1 MAKSKY
7 LAFGLSALLALSLAS
22 CGGQQAQKPQEPQEV
37 QQAEPI
43 STQPVVAPVEVKR
56 EVVPAAAPETVL
68 EEGRS
73 VQDGDTSG
81 EIDDTGEI
89 EPVELFTDVEETVYA
104 TGTVNIRSSW
114 SVESEKLG
122 SLGKG
127 DSVIRTG
134 IAIEG
139 TEAEGWSRVKISDG
153 QAEDG
158 TEQFKIVYISN
169 KYLSTT
175 KPTQAQASK
184 PSGGQQQTQQ
194 TQQTQS
200 SGSQQQTQQ
209 STSSSSTQKID
220 GHDDLGDYVL
230 NGKGGKYYPAL
241 GVTLPVS
248 YNGKTHEGIDFST
261 PEGYDEAMEKTY
273 KAMNESSAHHTESWK
288 GVTMGG

>member
-1 MAKSKY
+1 MVKSKY

-22 CGGQQAQKPQEPQEV
+22 CGGQQAQEPQDV

-43 STQPVVAPVEVKR
+43 STQPVVAPVEVKQ
-56 EVVPAAAPETVL
+56 EVVPAAAPETVP

-127 DSVIRTG
+127 DSVTRTG

-169 KYLSTT
+169 KYLSES
-175 KPTQAQASK
+175 KPVSGGQSQGSKPSGGQTGGQHSQSQASKPAQPSQDQQPASK
-184 PSGGQQQTQQ
+184 PSGGGLEALLGIPEGQQKRPVDAETDWSQYY
-194 TQQTQS
+194 
-200 SGSQQQTQQ
+200 GSEGHQ
-209 STSSSSTQKID
+209 STGEEVVKSWSGIQ
-220 GHDDLGDYVL
+220 GF
-230 NGKGGKYYPAL
+230 GG
-241 GVTLPVS
+241 
-248 YNGKTHEGIDFST
+248 
-261 PEGYDEAMEKTY
+261 
-273 KAMNESSAHHTESWK
+273 
-288 GVTMGG
+288 

>member
-1 MAKSKY
+1 MVKSKY

-43 STQPVVAPVEVKR
+43 STQPVVAPVEVKQ
-56 EVVPAAAPETVL
+56 EVVPAAAPETVP

-127 DSVIRTG
+127 DSVTRTG

-175 KPTQAQASK
+175 KPVAQQK
-184 PSGGQQQTQQ
+184 QQTQQ
-194 TQQTQS
+194 NSGKQNNGGTQQQQDPSVDMPSGTPIT
-200 SGSQQQTQQ
+200 GSQSQQ
-209 STSSSSTQKID
+209 SQPTSTSPRPNDNVTNDPDFIEAATRAM
-220 GHDDLGDYVL
+220 LGDTS
-230 NGKGGKYYPAL
+230 GFHTGSWDDYY
-241 GVTLPVS
+241 G
-248 YNGKTHEGIDFST
+248 N
-261 PEGYDEAMEKTY
+261 
-273 KAMNESSAHHTESWK
+273 
-288 GVTMGG
+288 

>member
-1 MAKSKY
+1 MVKSKY

-43 STQPVVAPVEVKR
+43 STQPVVAPVEVKQ
-56 EVVPAAAPETVL
+56 EVVPAAAPETVP

-127 DSVIRTG
+127 DSVTRTG

-158 TEQFKIVYISN
+158 TEQFKIVYVSN

-184 PSGGQQQTQQ
+184 PSGGQQKQQ
-194 TQQTQS
+194 TQQNSGKQNNGGTQQQQDPS
-200 SGSQQQTQQ
+200 VDMPSGTPITGSQSQQ
-209 STSSSSTQKID
+209 SQPTSTSPQPNNNVTNDPDFIEAATRAM
-220 GHDDLGDYVL
+220 LGDTSGFKLV
-230 NGKGGKYYPAL
+230 PW
-241 GVTLPVS
+241 
-248 YNGKTHEGIDFST
+248 D
-261 PEGYDEAMEKTY
+261 
-273 KAMNESSAHHTESWK
+273 
-288 GVTMGG
+288 

>member
-1 MAKSKY
+1 MVKSKY

-22 CGGQQAQKPQEPQEV
+22 CGGQQAQKPQEPQDV

-43 STQPVVAPVEVKR
+43 STQPVVAPVEVKQ
-56 EVVPAAAPETVL
+56 EVVPAAAPETVP

-89 EPVELFTDVEETVYA
+89 EPVELFTNVEETVYA

-175 KPTQAQASK
+175 KPTQAQAQASK
-184 PSGGQQQTQQ
+184 PSGGQQQ

-248 YNGKTHEGIDFST
+248 YNGKVYEGIDFST
-261 PEGYDEAMEKTY
+261 PEGYDEAMMKTIES
-273 KAMNESSAHHTESWK
+273 ARESSEWHTESWK